1 MYDRNVADEPTPAER
16 AYRAHYAQIYRFL
29 LRKTGDADKAEEL
42 AQQVFT
48 DAAAALSHSETSP
61 TSLVA
66 WLYTVAERRFVDEI
80 RRRTRS
86 RRAEEMSAK
95 QEAQYPGDGYGAPIA
110 SGVRAAIELLPADQ
124 REIVIL
130 KVLEGRSF
138 AEIAARHGITEGA
151 CKMRFSR
158 AIRRV
163 QQSLESAGIEP

>member
-1 MYDRNVADEPTPAER
+1 MANKPTPAEQ
-16 AYRAHYAQIYRFL
+16 AYRAHYAQIFRFL
-29 LRKTGDADKAEEL
+29 LRKTGDTDKAEEL

-48 DAAAALSHSETSP
+48 DAAAALSRSETAP

-86 RRAEEMSAK
+86 RRAEELSAQ
-95 QEAQYPGDGYGAPIA
+95 QEAQYPGDAYGAAIA
-110 SGVRAAIELLPADQ
+110 AGVRAAIQLLPADQ

-138 AEIAARHGITEGA
+138 AEIAARYGITESA

-163 QQSLESAGIEP
+163 QQSLQSAGIEP